1 MARRSRRK
9 HSGAFK
15 AKVAVEAIRGVKTV
29 PEIAR
34 RHEVHPS
41 QVNAWKKEALEGLPL
56 VFEAEERENM
66 DKLVAA
72 LYEQVGRLQVELQWL
87 KKKSGV
93 AD

>member
-9 HSGAFK
+9 HGGAFK
-15 AKVAVEAIRGVKTV
+15 AKVAVEAIQGVKTV
-29 PEIAR
+29 PEICR

-41 QVNAWKKEALEGLPL
+41 QVNAWKKQALEGLPL
-56 VFEAEERENM
+56 VFESPERDNN
-66 DKLVAA
+66 DKLIAE

-87 KKKSGV
+87 KKKSGC

>member
-15 AKVAVEAIRGVKTV
+15 AKVAVEAIQGVKTV

-41 QVNAWKKEALEGLPL
+41 QVNAWKKEALAGLPS
-56 VFEAEERENM
+56 VFETEEHENT
-66 DKLVAA
+66 DKLVAS

-93 AD
+93 VD